1 MNFRHLALK
10 NVKGN
15 WRSYKAF
22 LYSSCFSI
30 IIFFMYT
37 SFIYHPDVVNGEI
50 RTSIQRTLKGC
61 NYIIV
66 GFSALFI
73 LYSNSTFLRSRKK
86 ELGLLTLLGS
96 TKGQIARMI
105 VLEQLL
111 MGLLSIAAGIGVGM
125 LFSKLFFMMMSTLL
139 DVNNP
144 IPFVWN
150 SKPIIVTAVTY
161 FLLFSMLS
169 AFGLWNIRKLEIV
182 ELLKDARKQRVEPFY
197 SKWLFVLGSIFIVT
211 GYALAMRVTL
221 VNFATFF
228 FIVIGFVVVGSYFFF
243 TQGSVAILKM
253 LQKRK
258 EIFYKHPN
266 LFVISSLVYKMK
278 DNARFLFTITIL
290 TAIVVSATGAMYT
303 YFSDLREKILESY
316 PHAVAYTEKG
326 TIPGEIIT
334 KEEMQRLLQTH
345 GFADAKEVELAE
357 FPASFMAN
365 TKREMDVMIVLEEDY
380 NKEAKK
386 QGKKLIHN
394 KVGSG
399 TLIYP
404 AAYGDFRFYNKNV
417 FDFKVQGKDY
427 SMKLNEQYTESVFN
441 SDNERTGFMFLVNK
455 EDYEKLIASMPDT
468 EKYVYHG
475 FIIKDWEKTEKLVND
490 LRKHVGDEKQLLVT
504 ERILTYNM
512 IKQGGALTLFIG
524 AFISILFFLAACS
537 MTYFKWFND
546 IERDRLQYQSL
557 IRTGMTKKEVK
568 SIAVRQM
575 GTIFFVPIIVG
586 IIHSSFALYALSS
599 MLKANLL
606 QTSVIVISIY
616 CAAAFI
622 YFLFAQREY
631 MKHI

>member
-30 IIFFMYT
+30 IIFFMYA

-50 RTSIQRTLKGC
+50 KTQLQNTLKGC
-61 NYIIV
+61 NYIIL

-96 TKGQIARMI
+96 TKTQIARMV

-111 MGLLSIAAGIGVGM
+111 MGVLSIAAGIGVGM

-139 DVNNP
+139 DVKNP

-150 SKPIIVTAVTY
+150 GKPIVITAVTY
-161 FLLFSMLS
+161 FLLFLILS
-169 AFGLWNIRKLEIV
+169 VFGLWNIRKLEII

-197 SKWLFVLGSIFIVT
+197 SKWLFVLGSIFIVA
-211 GYALAMRVTL
+211 GYALATRVTL
-221 VNFATFF
+221 VNFMTFF
-228 FIVIGFVVVGSYFFF
+228 FIVIGLVIAGSYFFF

-258 EIFYKHPN
+258 HIFYKQPN

-290 TAIVVSATGAMYT
+290 TAIVVSATGTMYT
-303 YFSDLREKILESY
+303 YFSDLREKILESS

-365 TKREMDVMIVLEEDY
+365 TKREMDVTIVSEEDY

-386 QGKKLIHN
+386 QGKRLIHN

-404 AAYGDFRFYNKNV
+404 DAYGDFRFYNKNV

-441 SDNERTGFMFLVNK
+441 SSPKRTHLLFLVNK
-455 EDYEKLIASMPDT
+455 EDYEKLIASVPDT

-490 LRKHVGDEKQLLVT
+490 LRKHVGDEKQLLIS
-504 ERILTYNM
+504 ERVLTYNM

-557 IRTGMTKKEVK
+557 MRTGMTKKEVK